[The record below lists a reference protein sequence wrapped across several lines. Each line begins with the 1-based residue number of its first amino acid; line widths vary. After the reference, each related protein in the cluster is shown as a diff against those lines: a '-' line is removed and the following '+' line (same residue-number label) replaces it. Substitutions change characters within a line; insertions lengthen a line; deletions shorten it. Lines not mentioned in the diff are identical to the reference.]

1 MAFNNNANRGFK
13 KNTGNKTNNQNNR
26 PKPIKIVVPLNTM
39 FGVTDRN
46 GNFTEVDP
54 EDCLNVLDGFCEQ
67 NVFGLMNVT
76 VSMNRSLYDND
87 NTKKGTMTIGVIN
100 DIGYFDADE
109 NSAENYDL
117 KAELT
122 IFGSSAETVTKL
134 METKSLELECKVKAD
149 REGKFQRFTGF
160 NLVASK

>member
-13 KNTGNKTNNQNNR
+13 KNGNNKNTQNNR
-26 PKPIKIVVPLNTM
+26 PKPIKIIVPLNTM

-46 GNFTEVDP
+46 GNFTEVDTS
-54 EDCLNVLDGFCEQ
+54 ECLDVLDSLCQ
-67 NVFGLMNVT
+67 CNVFNLMNVT

-87 NTKKGTMTIGVIN
+87 NTKKGTMTVGVIN
-100 DIGYFDADE
+100 DIGYFNADE
-109 NSAENYDL
+109 GDDDYDVL

-122 IFGSSAETVTKL
+122 IFGSSVETISKIMESKNL
-134 METKSLELECKVKAD
+134 MLDCKVKAD

-160 NLVASK
+160 NLVVSK

>member
-13 KNTGNKTNNQNNR
+13 KNGNNKNTQNNR
-26 PKPIKIVVPLNTM
+26 PKPIKIIVPLNTM

-46 GNFTEVDP
+46 GNFIEVDTS
-54 EDCLNVLDGFCEQ
+54 ECLDVLDSLCQ
-67 NVFGLMNVT
+67 CNVFNLMNVT

-87 NTKKGTMTIGVIN
+87 NTKKGTMTVGVIN
-100 DIGYFDADE
+100 DIGYFNADE
-109 NSAENYDL
+109 GDDDYDVL

-122 IFGSSAETVTKL
+122 IFGSSVETISKIMESKNL
-134 METKSLELECKVKAD
+134 MLDCKVKAD

-160 NLVASK
+160 NLVVSK